1 MATSYKVQF
10 WEHRHRPDRRK
21 PFMVRWSV
29 SGREFS
35 ESFLTKTQADG
46 RKAEL
51 ITAARA
57 GEPFDT
63 DRGLPLSELRKEKQ
77 VTWYQLARNYVE
89 KRWNGAPAKT
99 RTTWADALATVTFE
113 LVKSKAGMPDK
124 HVVRRALYSW
134 GFNVNQWSKEAPPE
148 IERALAWV
156 AKNSVLVSA
165 FEEPRMVRRLLDALA
180 VKLDGKPAAATVTL
194 RKRRIINHIF
204 GYAVEEGLLVVNPLP
219 LVQWQ
224 PPEVEEEVDPGVVV
238 NPEQAALLLA
248 AVGRQGRRG
257 ARLVGFFGCIYYAW
271 MRPAE
276 VVNLKIERCHLPAQ
290 GWGRLILDETRPR
303 VGSSWTD
310 DGTPHDKR
318 GLKHRAA
325 RATRPVPVPPE
336 LVAILRAHIDA
347 YDVAPDGRL
356 FRTSRNGMVQESG
369 YGVVWKRARAEVLSP
384 ADCATPLGRRPYDLR
399 HAGISLGLNSGVDPT
414 EVARRAGH
422 SVAVMLRVYAK
433 CLHGTEDYANELIS
447 QRLAR
452 GSRTAPPTAVAGP
465 DSGP

>member
-10 WEHRHRPDRRK
+10 WEHRHRPDRKK
-21 PFMVRWSV
+21 PYMVRWTV
-29 SGREFS
+29 AGREFS

-57 GEPFDT
+57 GEPFNV

-77 VTWYQLARNYVE
+77 ITWYQLGRNYVE
-89 KRWNGAPAKT
+89 KRWTGAPAKT

-124 HVVRRALYSW
+124 RFVRRALYSW
-134 GFNVNQWSKEAPPE
+134 AFNVNQWSEEPPAE
-148 IERALAWV
+148 VERALAWV
-156 AKNSVLVSA
+156 AKNSLPVSA
-165 FEEPRMVRRLLDALA
+165 FEEPKTVRRLLDALA
-180 VKLDGKPAAATVTL
+180 VKLDGKPAAPTVRL
-194 RKRRIINHIF
+194 RKRRILNHIF
-204 GYAVEEGLLVVNPLP
+204 GYAVEEGLLVANPLP

-224 PPEVEEEVDPGVVV
+224 PPEVEEAVDPGVVV
-238 NPEQAALLLA
+238 NPEQAASLLE

-257 ARLVGFFGCIYYAW
+257 AHLVGFFACIYYAW

-276 VVNLKIERCHLPAQ
+276 VVNLKIQRCQLPAE
-290 GWGRLILDETRPR
+290 GWGKLVLDETRPR

-310 DGTPHDKR
+310 DGEPHDKR

-325 RATRPVPVPPE
+325 KATRPVPIPPE
-336 LVAILRAHIDA
+336 LVAILRTHIETYGTA
-347 YDVAPDGRL
+347 ADGRL
-356 FRTSRNGMVQESG
+356 FRTSRGGMVQESG

-384 ADCATPLGRRPYDLR
+384 ADCETPLGKRPYDLR
-399 HAGISLGLNSGVDPT
+399 HAGVSLALNSGVDPT

-422 SVAVMLRVYAK
+422 SVVVLLRVYAK
-433 CLHGTEDYANELIS
+433 CLHGTEDYSNALIS
-447 QRLAR
+447 QGLAR
-452 GSRTAPPTAVAGP
+452 RSSALPRPAGP
-465 DSGP
+465 PDPGP